1 MAILDVFKK
10 KEGEKAVAEVKTK
23 KKEAKKAPKVQVEEK
38 PKVEKKVEK
47 KVKKTSAVYDILKEP
62 YITEKGT
69 DLSKENKYVFKVYNN
84 ANKMDIKKAI
94 ESLYNVNVI
103 SVRTVNIPRK
113 KKRFGR
119 RIGFKAGLRKAIIQ
133 IKEGQKIEIIAN

>member
-10 KEGEKAVAEVKTK
+10 KEGEKAEAEVKIK
-23 KKEAKKAPKVQVEEK
+23 KKEAKKAPKVKVEEK
-38 PKVEKKVEK
+38 PKVEKKN
-47 KVKKTSAVYDILKEP
+47 KKTSAVYDILKEP

-69 DLSKENKYVFKVYNN
+69 DLSQENKYVFKVYDN
-84 ANKMDIKKAI
+84 ANKIDIKKAI

-119 RIGFKAGLRKAIIQ
+119 KMGFKAGLRKAIIQ